1 MAVEGGVF
9 VSKEVHDQ
17 LANQKEFEGVSLG
30 LQSMKG
36 VGRLIE
42 VYGLKGDM
50 LIEPKPSDYQ
60 DNKINVHT
68 DDEVPSIAII
78 PFENKGKD
86 EDAFYAYGISAD
98 LISDCSGAGLIRVAG
113 LKDIEGLDYKKLQY
127 DELASKLY
135 VRYVSHGSL
144 WKMDD
149 MFQLSIE
156 LYDTKDSKVIWSDR
170 WQEDWNNLPAIKG
183 KLSDGLLKT
192 LNTKNKVK
200 KKVETTNIEAYEY
213 YLKGKHKFEKRDNM
227 EDTEIARGL
236 LSQAI
241 KMDNNLLIAKHLL
254 GWSYFLSNDKD
265 KAMRIFTDNLQQ
277 AEDIGDKCGIGYSIG
292 CFGAYYLQKGN
303 YERALEY
310 YTRALAIH
318 EKLDEKYWIGIS
330 LTMIGIICYE
340 VGEGKK
346 ACNYLTQAYNL
357 FDKIGHKRGITY
369 ALNGLGACNRYQGN
383 YEKAL
388 EYCTQTLEIAKE
400 IGDKYGIIYPLSSIG
415 IINWNKGEF
424 ETASQCI
431 EKAIVIQKKFEVE
444 KNSNWWVWITTH
456 QFLTYKHFDKEY
468 DENVIHMLIKEAT
481 FIPDVVNYRLYQ
493 LLEETPYLQTAYNQV
508 QEKADNLEP
517 DVAAKF
523 LSYPIPKAIV
533 EEWEKVK

>member
-1 MAVEGGVF
+1 
-9 VSKEVHDQ
+9 
-17 LANQKEFEGVSLG
+17 LG
-30 LQSMKG
+30 K
-36 VGRLIE
+36 
-42 VYGLKGDM
+42 K
-50 LIEPKPSDYQ
+50 
-60 DNKINVHT
+60 
-68 DDEVPSIAII
+68 
-78 PFENKGKD
+78 
-86 EDAFYAYGISAD
+86 EDAFYAYGICAD
-98 LISDCSGAGLIRVAG
+98 LISDCSSAGLIRVASLEEIEELG
-113 LKDIEGLDYKKLQY
+113 DISFKEKAERLF
-127 DELASKLY
+127 
-135 VRYVSHGSL
+135 VRYVATGTL
-144 WKMDD
+144 WKIDEI
-149 MFQLSIE
+149 FQLSIE
-156 LYDTKDSKVIWSDR
+156 LFDTKESKVIWSDR
-170 WQEDWNNLPAIKG
+170 WQEKWDNLPSIKG
-183 KLSDGLLKT
+183 SLSDGLLKA
-192 LNTKNKVK
+192 LDTKPKVK
-200 KKVETTNIEAYEY
+200 KKVETTNTEAYEY
-213 YLKGKHKFEKRDNM
+213 YLKGKYKFEKRDSM

-236 LSQAI
+236 LRNAI
-241 KMDNNLLIAKHLL
+241 KLDNNLLIAKHLL

-318 EKLDEKYWIGIS
+318 EKLDEKYWMGTS
-330 LTMIGIICYE
+330 LTMIGIIYYE
-340 VGEGKK
+340 VGEGNK
-346 ACNYLTQAYNL
+346 ACNYLTQAYKL
-357 FDKIGHKRGITY
+357 FDEIGHKRGITY
-369 ALNGLGACNRYQGN
+369 ALNGLGTCNRYQGN